1 VRPEFEQIAAVAAEN
16 AAEHVTTGRGPT
28 RREIGVVC
36 AGFTI
41 LTVVLTYPQA
51 FALSSR
57 VGFHYD
63 ALFSIWR
70 LAWIAHQLRVDPM
83 HLFDANIFYPAS
95 NTLAFSDAVM
105 LPSLLAAPA
114 IWAGASPVVVYNVLV
129 LLSFVT
135 AGVAMYFFVRSINL
149 PKVAAALAGAAFA
162 FNAYRFAHFPQ
173 LELLWTCWIPLA
185 LWSFHR
191 AIATRRARDGALL
204 GLFVACQALSCLYY
218 AVFLV
223 TGLIVLSCVSALQ
236 VSRRDLRSM
245 WKPALAAGIVCVL
258 IVAPYAIPYTK
269 GVRAVGERSIED
281 VRNWSPPLA
290 SYLAVPESNWW
301 YDKAPAGLDPIEKA
315 LFPGFVIV
323 ALAVVGV
330 ISRPRKYAVL
340 YGILAVVVFD
350 LSLGLNGVT
359 YRYVFDTVWLYRGLR
374 VPGRMFVMLSAGLS
388 VLAAMGVTRVAA
400 WPRWGPHAAFA
411 LLLLSAVEAVSIPL
425 PLAPIPRPAPKV
437 ESWLAQQPRI
447 PIAEWPWPRA
457 DNLGLTSA
465 PIYMYRSTFHW
476 QPLVNGYSG
485 NYTEGYIGFLDAT
498 RDFPARQAVRH
509 LQDMGVRYIL
519 VHSQPDPAGYADVV
533 RQIAGQPALLF
544 QFAENLG
551 DEEIAVYLLRPD
563 GAQ

>member
-1 VRPEFEQIAAVAAEN
+1 LAAEN
-16 AAEHVTTGRGPT
+16 AAEPLPTTPPT
-28 RREIGVVC
+28 RRELAVVG

-57 VGFHYD
+57 VGYHYD

-95 NTLAFSDAVM
+95 NTLALSDAVL

-114 IWAGASPVVVYNVLV
+114 IWAGVSPVVMYNVLV
-129 LLSFVT
+129 LLAFVT

-149 PKVAAALAGAAFA
+149 PKVAATLAGAAFA

-191 AIATRRARDGALL
+191 AIATRRARDGGLL
-204 GLFVACQALSCLYY
+204 GLFVACQVLSCLYY

-236 VSRRDLRSM
+236 VSWRELRDM
-245 WKPALAAGIVCVL
+245 WKPATAAGIVCVL

-269 GVRAVGERSIED
+269 GVRAVGERTIED
-281 VRNWSPPLA
+281 VRNWSPPLV
-290 SYLAVPESNWW
+290 SYLAAPESNWW
-301 YDKAPAGLDPIEKA
+301 YDKPRADLDPIEKT
-315 LFPGFVIV
+315 LFPGLVIV

-330 ISRPRKYAVL
+330 ISGRRKYAVL
-340 YGILAVVVFD
+340 YGILCVVAFD
-350 LSLGLNGVT
+350 LSLGVYGVT
-359 YRYVFDTVWLYRGLR
+359 YRYLFDTVWLYRGLR
-374 VPGRMFVMLSAGLS
+374 VPGRMFVMVSAALS
-388 VLAAMGVTRVAA
+388 VLAAMGLSRVAA
-400 WPRWGPHAAFA
+400 WPRWGPRAAIA
-411 LLLLSAVEAVSIPL
+411 LLVFSAVETVSIPL
-425 PLAPIPRPAPKV
+425 PIDPIPKPTRID
-437 ESWLAQQPRI
+437 SWLAQQPRG
-447 PIAEWPWPRA
+447 PIAEWPWPTA
-457 DNLGLTSA
+457 DAVGFTRD
-465 PIYMYRSTFHW
+465 PIYMYRSIFHW
-476 QPLVNGYSG
+476 QALVNGYSG
-485 NYTEGYIGFLDAT
+485 NYPHAYIRFLEGT
-498 RDFPARQAVRH
+498 RDFPAPQTVRY
-509 LQDMGVRYIL
+509 LQDRGVRYVL
-519 VHSQPDPAGYADVV
+519 VHSQPDPERYIDVV
-533 RQIAGQPALLF
+533 GQIASQPALQF

-551 DEEIAVYLLRPD
+551 DEEIAVYLLRPA